1 MILTIGSH
9 SLTTSDRIGIETGG
23 IKFKCQM
30 DGNTAEKSY
39 PRATD
44 PAANAV
50 LPITA
55 VGETRHTIT
64 DGAYNPTTGAMTL
77 TVSNH
82 GFEDG
87 DHIKMDDNSITF
99 SCAFGG
105 ASGPAAQKSYP
116 RSSDPI
122 SGEYVPIFN
131 VTTNTF
137 DIQVL
142 DVVPSTNTDTH
153 SFVSAVADGL
163 SLIHISEPTRPY

>member
-1 MILTIGSH
+1 MDVVPSTNTDTHSFVSAVSNSITRGIL
-9 SLTTSDRIGIETGG
+9 RTGG
-23 IKFKCQM
+23 NHSHTFAKARK
-30 DGNTAEKSY
+30 
-39 PRATD
+39 
-44 PAANAV
+44 NAV
-50 LPITA
+50 IA
-55 VGETRHTIT
+55 GGIYRHEFVSPSAYTVT
-64 DGAYNPTTGAMTL
+64 DGAYNPTTGVMTL
-77 TVSNH
+77 TIPNH
-82 GFEDG
+82 GFESG

-142 DVVPSTNTDTH
+142 DVVPSTNCLLYTSPSPRD
-153 SFVSAVADGL
+153 
-163 SLIHISEPTRPY
+163 